1 VQNGVSFFQGFVV
14 CGVLLLKEDIF
25 IGFVFVTLQNQ
36 TQNILK
42 NKSGVVG
49 IKWGSSF
56 LGFAVSEVLVLKK
69 ENFFSALILITTKPS
84 SVF

>member
-1 VQNGVSFFQGFVV
+1 MCMFDQSKVEEKWSIGAKWGLILSGF
-14 CGVLLLKEDIF
+14 CGLW
-25 IGFVFVTLQNQ
+25 GFASER
-36 TQNILK
+36 NILK